1 MLIYTQGMY
10 TLSMANAAGTATS
23 GVPTRL
29 QDGIRRSGR
38 DRALAYLREHVLP
51 DPGRQGTFVN
61 EQAIATEVG
70 VSRTPVREALLIL
83 ASDGL
88 VQMLPQR
95 GAYIPAITAREI
107 YELFDLRGVLERHA
121 ANTIITGSGDP
132 VSGLRE
138 IISDQE
144 RIAGRDGHGLDDAR
158 EFIDADRHFHQELV
172 DAAGSA
178 LLSRTYA
185 GLRDRQLRAG
195 VAAMLKRASRWND
208 VCAEHTAIVD
218 ALSTRDERRL
228 HTMIDDHLR
237 ISLQTLLTA

>member
-1 MLIYTQGMY
+1 MY
-10 TLSMANAAGTATS
+10 TLSMANVAGAARGDLS
-23 GVPTRL
+23 GGEAEGV
-29 QDGIRRSGR
+29 RRSGR
-38 DRALAYLREHVLP
+38 DRALAHLREKVLP

-61 EQAIATEVG
+61 EQVIATEVG

-95 GAYIPAITAREI
+95 GAYIPAIGAREI
-107 YELFDLRGVLERHA
+107 HELFDLRGVLERHA
-121 ANTIITGSGDP
+121 ASTIITGGADP
-132 VSGLRE
+132 VDRLRM
-138 IISDQE
+138 IISEQH
-144 RIAGRDGHGLDDAR
+144 RIATGDDHGLDDAR
-158 EFIDADRHFHQELV
+158 DFIDADRRFHQELV

-195 VAAMLKRASRWND
+195 VAAMLKRASRWQD
-208 VCAEHTAIVD
+208 VCGEHTAIVD
-218 ALSTRDERRL
+218 GLATRDEQLL
-228 HTMIDDHLR
+228 HRMIDDHLR

>member
-1 MLIYTQGMY
+1 MTNVAGA
-10 TLSMANAAGTATS
+10 TTGDVSGWTAASA
-23 GVPTRL
+23 P
-29 QDGIRRSGR
+29 RSGR
-38 DRALAYLREHVLP
+38 DRALAYLREQVLP

-95 GAYIPAITAREI
+95 GAYIPAIGAREI
-107 YELFDLRGVLERHA
+107 HELFDLRGLLERHA
-121 ANTIITGSGDP
+121 ASTIIAAGTDP
-132 VSGLRE
+132 VDRLRQ
-138 IISDQE
+138 IISEQD
-144 RIAGRDGHGLDDAR
+144 RIAARDDHGLADAR
-158 EFIDADRHFHQELV
+158 DFIDADRRFHQELV

-195 VAAMLKRASRWND
+195 VAAMLKRASRWQN
-208 VCAEHTAIVD
+208 VCGEHSAIVD
-218 ALSTRDERRL
+218 GLAAGDEQLL
-228 HTMIDDHLR
+228 HRMIDDHLQ
-237 ISLQTLLTA
+237 ISLQTLVRG